1 MREVSEKSD
10 VPRLRESMTHPMQY
24 DHDDGGSPRAE
35 ASVEAIRPAFGSEA
49 ARWFMAQVYSQPR
62 LAHHPDCRCFDN
74 HVLRVGSLTL
84 CLGCT
89 CVVCG
94 AVAAGAALWC
104 LWAYHREWALGCGA
118 SGFLVGG
125 ILLFVPTLAQPFL
138 QVKPFKMV
146 ARFMLGAAI
155 VVLWFGAMAILPLTS
170 VGLGLRFVF
179 VGIFAGVFRATQWQR
194 ARYAKDPC
202 RDCPGPKY
210 PFCQDRRNRLQPL
223 INKLEAVAKPEDAPF
238 VLFARALVGQ
248 SGDGISVEFAE
259 LRECVTAAGTGT
271 ETRACTRKVPGV
283 FACFHTDQSNV

>member
-1 MREVSEKSD
+1 MREVSDKSD
-10 VPRLRESMTHPMQY
+10 VPRLREPMTQPMRH
-24 DHDDGGSPRAE
+24 DHDDGGSPPAE
-35 ASVEAIRPAFGSEA
+35 AIAEAVRPAFGSEA

-74 HVLRVGSLTL
+74 HVLRVGSLAL

-170 VGLGLRFVF
+170 VGIGLRFVF
-179 VGIFAGVFRATQWQR
+179 VGVFAGVFRATQWQR

-223 INKLEAVAKPEDAPF
+223 INQLEAVAKPEDAPF

-248 SGDGISVEFAE
+248 SGDGISVEFAD
-259 LRECVTAAGTGT
+259 LRECVTAAGTGS
-271 ETRACTRKVPGV
+271 ETRARTRKVPGV